1 MRSVF
6 AASFLIACATS
17 LSTAPQPA
25 SFDVLIVN
33 GRVLDG
39 SGAPPKEADVGVRA
53 GRIVSIGTLKGS
65 RAGRTIDARGRIVA
79 PGFIDVH
86 SHAGETL
93 TRPDLRQAQPIL
105 AQGVTTIVVNPDGGG
120 PVDLAKQRGELERGG
135 VGPNVAL
142 LIGHGSVRRAV
153 LGEAPRAPDEQE
165 LARMQDLVRRGMNE
179 GAFGLSSGLYYLPGS
194 HAKTEEVIALARVA
208 GERGGVYTSHI
219 RDESDYGIGVVAA
232 VDEVIRIAEE
242 GRLTGIVSHMK
253 ALGPANWG
261 LSKTMVDRIEQA
273 RARGVRV
280 FADQY
285 PYEASSTSLR
295 AALFPAGAPAG
306 RPTDAD
312 FATVKENLRRRGGP
326 KSIVIAFFR
335 QDPSLEGKSLA
346 EIAAATRRD
355 AESVAVDLVSRGD
368 ASIVSFNM
376 SEEDIERIMRQAW
389 TMTSSDGGLVPF
401 GSGRPHPRNN
411 GAFARKLARYV
422 RDRRTVTLEFAVRS
436 MTSLPAEVF
445 GIKDRGVLR
454 AGAWADI
461 AIFDPATVQDRA
473 TYADPHQ
480 LATGVEYVLVNGEL
494 ALDRGKFS
502 PGVSGKVLRP
512 QPGG

>member
-1 MRSVF
+1 MRPLS
-6 AASFLIACATS
+6 AAFFVLACAVS
-17 LSTAPQPA
+17 LLSAPQSA

-33 GRVLDG
+33 GRLLDG
-39 SGAPPKEADVGVRA
+39 SGGPSRQLDVGVRA
-53 GRIVSIGTLKGS
+53 GRIVAIGALDAATPV
-65 RAGRTIDARGRIVA
+65 RTIDAKGRIVA

-86 SHAGETL
+86 SHAGESL
-93 TRPDLRQAQPIL
+93 MRQELRQAQPIL

-120 PVDLAKQRGELERGG
+120 PVDLTRQRAELEKGG
-135 VGPNVAL
+135 IGPNVAL
-142 LIGHGSVRRAV
+142 LAGHGSIRRAV
-153 LGEAPRAPDEQE
+153 LGEAARAPDDQE
-165 LARMQDLVRRGMNE
+165 LGRMQDLVRRAMDE

-219 RDESDYGIGVVAA
+219 RDESNYGIGVVAA

-261 LSKTMVDRIEQA
+261 LSSTMIDHIERA
-273 RARGVRV
+273 RARGLRV

-295 AALFPAGAPAG
+295 AALLPDGVPSG
-306 RPTDAD
+306 GITNVEL
-312 FATVKENLRRRGGP
+312 ATLRDNLRRRGGP

-335 QDPSLEGKSLA
+335 PDPSLEGKSLA
-346 EIAAATRRD
+346 DIAAGTRRD
-355 AESVAVDLVSRGD
+355 PENVAIDLISRGD

-376 SEEDIERIMRQAW
+376 SEEDIERIMRQPW
-389 TMTSSDGGLVPF
+389 TMTSSDGGLVAP
-401 GSGRPHPRNN
+401 GAGRPHPRNN

-436 MTSLPAEVF
+436 MTGLPAEVF
-445 GIKDRGVLR
+445 SIKDRGAIR
-454 AGAWADI
+454 EGAWADI
-461 AIFDPATVQDRA
+461 AVFDQAAVQDRA
-473 TYADPHQ
+473 TYTDPHQ
-480 LATGVEYVLVNGEL
+480 LAAGVAYVLVNGQL
-494 ALDRGKFS
+494 VIDNGKFTANL
-502 PGVSGKVLRP
+502 PGKVLRR
-512 QPGG
+512 